1 MSYRDHQQDS
11 SAIVARC
18 GVITFSDTRTPET
31 DAGGDLLA
39 RLVTEAG
46 HSVVD
51 RRIVR
56 EDPDD
61 VGRVLRQLLD
71 RPDVDA
77 VITTGGT
84 GVASRDVTIDAVE
97 NLFDRPLPGFGELF
111 RMLSWE
117 QVGSGAMLSRAAG
130 GISAGKPVFCLPG
143 SVAAVELGMTRLI
156 IPELRH
162 LIRQLGK

>member
-18 GVITFSDTRTPET
+18 GVITFSDTRTPQT
-31 DAGGDLLA
+31 DTGGNLLA

-46 HSVVD
+46 HLVVD

-56 EDPDD
+56 EDRAAVD
-61 VGRVLRQLLD
+61 GILREILN
-71 RPDVDA
+71 RPDIDA

-84 GVASRDVTIDAVE
+84 GIASRDVTVDSAE
-97 NLFDRPLPGFGELF
+97 KLFDRPLPGFGELF

-130 GISAGKPVFCLPG
+130 GISAGKLVFCLPG

-156 IPELRH
+156 LPELRH
-162 LIRQLGK
+162 LIRQLSK